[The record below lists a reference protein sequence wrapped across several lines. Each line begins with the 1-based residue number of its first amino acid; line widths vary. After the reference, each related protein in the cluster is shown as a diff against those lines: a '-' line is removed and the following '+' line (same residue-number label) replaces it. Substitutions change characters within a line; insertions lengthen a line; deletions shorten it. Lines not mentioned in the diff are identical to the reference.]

1 MRFFGKYM
9 LCSPKLFRSF
19 WWWPVV
25 VFFLLAVQICE
36 FVEQFLVD
44 IGRWSKMIRKMYM
57 LNKHLFVF
65 QISGFR
71 WIRHPLFC
79 VARGGGPAKNHG
91 CNSLHFS
98 RGKFYLR

>member
-1 MRFFGKYM
+1 MCVFKFF
-9 LCSPKLFRSF
+9 CSDGIFREVYVVF
-19 WWWPVV
+19 PETLQIVWWWPVV

-65 QISGFR
+65 QICGFR
-71 WIRHPLFC
+71 
-79 VARGGGPAKNHG
+79 
-91 CNSLHFS
+91 
-98 RGKFYLR
+98 